1 MENIPIMLQ
10 HSGEWDDNNNFIN
23 FHVDAI
29 LIKTYWKFE
38 QLLREI
44 AKQLQKDSKTI
55 VIQYVIAQ
63 GYPPITICS
72 DMSVSV
78 YMELK
83 KSSAGMT
90 TLPLCMSFAKNTI
103 AASTSS
109 FDVAPISPEIAL
121 FESTDMITTFD
132 VQEGDDAILEL
143 DDANII
149 TDQFQQNVEKGQIYE
164 DKNLLALVMKQYAVR
179 EKCQYRVHKSCPRS
193 CLTDKRF
200 CSQKQAVSAFVAAVV
215 QDKLV
220 DPKTIY
226 TPTDIQR
233 DIQKAYGMDLSY
245 MQAWRSKEKAMQLL
259 RRSPSESYKKMPTYL
274 YMLEYA
280 NPGSVTRLHTEGD
293 GSFLYAFI
301 AIYASIRG
309 WVYCRPTV
317 VVDGSFLKSTYRE
330 TTLTAST
337 QDAEGQILPLA
348 YAIIDSENDAS
359 WEWFFVQLRETYGQ
373 REGMCI
379 VSDRHDAIWK
389 ATSTVY
395 PEVPHCACMF
405 CLWNNIKT
413 NFRKNQKQI
422 KEVYFALARAYTVEE
437 FNRHMTELE
446 AIDSRV
452 KTYLMD
458 IGYDKWSR
466 AHSKANRTMTMTSNI
481 AESVN
486 AANKHARDLPV
497 VNLLDFMTT
506 LIQKWNYTNRKDAME
521 LFMKIGAKY
530 EKILADNTILS
541 QTMTVLPSTEF
552 LHLVI
557 DGQTRNMV
565 RLYERNCSCGR
576 FQLDDISCPHAMAV
590 IQKFHMDSYKYC
602 SDYYNIDYLLKTYE
616 IPVNPLPD
624 ETTWQIPEHVS
635 SQVVLPPKGKIK
647 PGRPKKKR
655 GIRNWEGNTVTCAL
669 CGRKGHNRRTCR
681 NIPKRD

>member
-1 MENIPIMLQ
+1 
-10 HSGEWDDNNNFIN
+10 
-23 FHVDAI
+23 
-29 LIKTYWKFE
+29 
-38 QLLREI
+38 
-44 AKQLQKDSKTI
+44 
-55 VIQYVIAQ
+55 
-63 GYPPITICS
+63 
-72 DMSVSV
+72 MSVSV
-78 YMELK
+78 YMKLK
-83 KSSAGMT
+83 KSSAGTT
-90 TLPLCMSFAKNTI
+90 TLPLCVSFAKNTI

-109 FDVAPISPEIAL
+109 FDVAPISSEIAQ
-121 FESTDMITTFD
+121 FERTDMITTFD

-149 TDQFQQNVEKGQIYE
+149 TDQFHQNVEKGQIYK
-164 DKNLLALVMKQYAVR
+164 DKNLLALVRKQYILECVDERCTWILKASSLRASNLFKVTDFNS
-179 EKCQYRVHKSCPRS
+179 VHS

-215 QDKLV
+215 QDKIV

-233 DIQKAYGMDLSY
+233 DIQKAYGIDLSY
-245 MQAWRSKEKAMQLL
+245 MHAWRSKEKAMQLL

-309 WVYCRPTV
+309 WVYCRLTV
-317 VVDGSFLKSTYRE
+317 VADGSFLKTTYRG
-330 TTLTAST
+330 TILTAST
-337 QDAEGQILPLA
+337 QDTEGQILPLA
-348 YAIIDSENDAS
+348 YAIVDSENHAS
-359 WEWFFVQLRETYGQ
+359 WEWFFVHFRETYGQ

-389 ATSTVY
+389 ATLIVY
-395 PEVPHCACMF
+395 PEVPHCA
-405 CLWNNIKT
+405 L
-413 NFRKNQKQI
+413 
-422 KEVYFALARAYTVEE
+422 
-437 FNRHMTELE
+437 
-446 AIDSRV
+446 
-452 KTYLMD
+452 
-458 IGYDKWSR
+458 
-466 AHSKANRTMTMTSNI
+466 
-481 AESVN
+481 N

-506 LIQKWNYTNRKDAME
+506 LIQKWNYINRKDAVE
-521 LFMKIGAKY
+521 SFMKIGAKY

-541 QTMTVLPSTEF
+541 QTMMVLPSTEF

-557 DGQTRNMV
+557 DGQTRNVV
-565 RLYERNCSCGR
+565 RLHERNCTCGR
-576 FQLDDISCPHAMAV
+576 FQLDDIPCPHAMAV

-602 SDYYNIDYLLKTYE
+602 SDYYSIDYLLKIYE
-616 IPVNPLPD
+616 ITVNPLPD

-647 PGRPKKKR
+647 PERPKKKR
-655 GIRNWEGNTVTCAL
+655 GIGSWEGNTVTCAL

>member
-1 MENIPIMLQ
+1 MENIPILLQ

-23 FHVDAI
+23 FHVDVI

-44 AKQLQKDSKTI
+44 AKQLQKDSNTI
-55 VIQYVIAQ
+55 VIQYAIAQ

-90 TLPLCMSFAKNTI
+90 TLPLCVSFAKNTI

-109 FDVAPISPEIAL
+109 FDVAPISSEIAQ
-121 FESTDMITTFD
+121 FESTDMISTFD
-132 VQEGDDAILEL
+132 VQEGDDAILQL

-149 TDQFQQNVEKGQIYE
+149 TDQFHQNVEKGQIYK
-164 DKNLLALVMKQYAVR
+164 DKNLLALVMKQYILECVDERCTWRLKASSLRASNLFKVTDFNS
-179 EKCQYRVHKSCPRS
+179 VHSY
-193 CLTDKRF
+193 LTDKRF

-220 DPKTIY
+220 DPKSIY
-226 TPTDIQR
+226 TPTDIQI

-259 RRSPSESYKKMPTYL
+259 RGKPSESYKKMPTYL
-274 YMLEYA
+274 YMLKYA

-317 VVDGSFLKSTYRE
+317 VVDGSFLKSTYRG
-330 TTLTAST
+330 TILTAST

-348 YAIIDSENDAS
+348 YAIVDSENDAS
-359 WEWFFVQLRETYGQ
+359 WEWFFVQFRETYGQ
-373 REGMCI
+373 RERMCI
-379 VSDRHDAIWK
+379 VSDMHDGIWR
-389 ATSTVY
+389 ATSIVY

-405 CLWNNIKT
+405 HLWNNIKT
-413 NFRKNQKQI
+413 NFRKSQKQI
-422 KEVYFALARAYTVEE
+422 KEVYFALARAYTIEE
-437 FNRHMTELE
+437 FNRHMAVLE

-481 AESVN
+481 AES
-486 AANKHARDLPV
+486 
-497 VNLLDFMTT
+497 
-506 LIQKWNYTNRKDAME
+506 NYTNRKDAVE
-521 LFMKIGAKY
+521 SFMKIGAKY
-530 EKILADNTILS
+530 EKILSDNTILS

-557 DGQTRNMV
+557 DGQTRNVV
-565 RLYERNCSCGR
+565 RLHKKDCTCGR
-576 FQLDDISCPHAMAV
+576 FQLDDIPCPHAMAV
-590 IQKFHMDSYKYC
+590 IQKFHMDLYKYC
-602 SDYYNIDYLLKTYE
+602 SDYYSIEYLLKTYE

-647 PGRPKKKR
+647 PGRPKKKK
-655 GIRNWEGNTVTCAL
+655 GIGGWEGNTVTCAL
-669 CGRKGHNRRTCR
+669 CGRKGHYWRTCR

>member
-1 MENIPIMLQ
+1 MARDVEMGTPYQLVVEIARRIEGYRLRGREKMQ
-10 HSGEWDDNNNFIN
+10 QDKRARFSGE
-23 FHVDAI
+23 
-29 LIKTYWKFE
+29 
-38 QLLREI
+38 EI

-55 VIQYVIAQ
+55 VIQYAIAQ

-90 TLPLCMSFAKNTI
+90 TLPLCVSFAKNTI
-103 AASTSS
+103 VASTSS
-109 FDVAPISPEIAL
+109 FDVAPISSEIAE

-149 TDQFQQNVEKGQIYE
+149 TDQFHQNVENGQIYE
-164 DKNLLALVMKQYAVR
+164 DKNLLALVMKQYILECVDERCTWRLKASSLRASNLFKLTDFNSV
-179 EKCQYRVHKSCPRS
+179 YS

-200 CSQKQAVSAFVAAVV
+200 CSQKQVVSAFVAAVV

-220 DPKTIY
+220 DPETIY

-274 YMLEYA
+274 YKLEYA

-293 GSFLYAFI
+293 ESFLYAFI
-301 AIYASIRG
+301 AMYASIRG

-317 VVDGSFLKSTYRE
+317 VVDGSFLKSTYRG
-330 TTLTAST
+330 TILTAST

-348 YAIIDSENDAS
+348 YATVDSENDAS
-359 WEWFFVQLRETYGQ
+359 WEWFFVQFRETYGQ

-379 VSDRHDAIWK
+379 VSDMHDAIWK
-389 ATSTVY
+389 ATSIVY
-395 PEVPHCACMF
+395 PEVPHCAS
-405 CLWNNIKT
+405 
-413 NFRKNQKQI
+413 
-422 KEVYFALARAYTVEE
+422 RAYTVEE
-437 FNRHMTELE
+437 FNRHMAELE

-481 AESVN
+481 TESVN

-506 LIQKWNYTNRKDAME
+506 LIQKWNYTNQKDAVE
-521 LFMKIGAKY
+521 SFMKIGAKY
-530 EKILADNTILS
+530 EKILSDNTILS
-541 QTMTVLPSTEF
+541 QTMTVLSSTEF

-557 DGQTRNMV
+557 DGQTRNVV
-565 RLYERNCSCGR
+565 RLHEKNCTCGR
-576 FQLDDISCPHAMAV
+576 FQLDDIPCPHAMAV

-602 SDYYNIDYLLKTYE
+602 SDYYSIEYLLKTYE

-655 GIRNWEGNTVTCAL
+655 GIGGWEGNTVTCAL

-681 NIPKRD
+681 NISKRD

>member
-1 MENIPIMLQ
+1 MYML
-10 HSGEWDDNNNFIN
+10 EC
-23 FHVDAI
+23 VDERCIWRLKASS
-29 LIKTYWKFE
+29 
-38 QLLREI
+38 LR
-44 AKQLQKDSKTI
+44 ASNLFKVTDFN
-55 VIQYVIAQ
+55 
-63 GYPPITICS
+63 
-72 DMSVSV
+72 SV
-78 YMELK
+78 
-83 KSSAGMT
+83 
-90 TLPLCMSFAKNTI
+90 
-103 AASTSS
+103 
-109 FDVAPISPEIAL
+109 
-121 FESTDMITTFD
+121 
-132 VQEGDDAILEL
+132 
-143 DDANII
+143 
-149 TDQFQQNVEKGQIYE
+149 
-164 DKNLLALVMKQYAVR
+164 
-179 EKCQYRVHKSCPRS
+179 HS

-200 CSQKQAVSAFVAAVV
+200 CSQKQAISAFVAAVV

-220 DPKTIY
+220 DPKIIY

-233 DIQKAYGMDLSY
+233 DIQKVYGMDLSY

-309 WVYCRPTV
+309 WVYCRPTF
-317 VVDGSFLKSTYRE
+317 VVDGSFLKSTYRG
-330 TTLTAST
+330 TKLTAST
-337 QDAEGQILPLA
+337 QDTEGQILPLA
-348 YAIIDSENDAS
+348 YAIVDSENDAS
-359 WEWFFVQLRETYGQ
+359 WEWFFVQFRETYGQ

-389 ATSTVY
+389 ATSIVY

-405 CLWNNIKT
+405 HLWNNIKT
-413 NFRKNQKQI
+413 NFRKIQKQI

-437 FNRHMTELE
+437 FNRHMAELE

-452 KTYLMD
+452 KTYLID

-497 VNLLDFMTT
+497 VNLLDFITT
-506 LIQKWNYTNRKDAME
+506 LIQKWNYTNRKDAVE
-521 LFMKIGAKY
+521 SFMKIGAKY

-557 DGQTRNMV
+557 DGQTRNVV
-565 RLYERNCSCGR
+565 RLHERNYTCGR
-576 FQLDDISCPHAMAV
+576 FQLDDIPCPHAMAV

-602 SDYYNIDYLLKTYE
+602 SDYYYIDYLLKTYE
-616 IPVNPLPD
+616 IPVNPLPN
-624 ETTWQIPEHVS
+624 ETTWQIPEDVS
-635 SQVVLPPKGKIK
+635 SQLMSVLKYNKLEAIYMQLLYIIRWTLKLRPSSHSKADHLTSVTTTLYVVGSVRFICP
-647 PGRPKKKR
+647 
-655 GIRNWEGNTVTCAL
+655 
-669 CGRKGHNRRTCR
+669 
-681 NIPKRD
+681 

>member
-1 MENIPIMLQ
+1 MENIPILLQ

-23 FHVDAI
+23 FHVNAI

-55 VIQYVIAQ
+55 VIQYAIAQ

-90 TLPLCMSFAKNTI
+90 TLPLCVSFAKNTI

-109 FDVAPISPEIAL
+109 FDVAPISSEIAE

-149 TDQFQQNVEKGQIYE
+149 TDQFHQNVEKGQIYE
-164 DKNLLALVMKQYAVR
+164 DKNLLALVMKHYAVR
-179 EKCQYRVHKSCPRS
+179 QKCQYRVHKSCQRRYILECVDERCS
-193 CLTDKRF
+193 WRLKVSSLRASNLFKVTDFNSVHGCLTDKRF
-200 CSQKQAVSAFVAAVV
+200 CSQKQAVSTFVAVVV

-220 DPKTIY
+220 DPKIIY

-259 RRSPSESYKKMPTYL
+259 RRSPSESYKKMSTYL

-293 GSFLYAFI
+293 GSFLYGFI

-309 WVYCRPTV
+309 CVYCRPTV
-317 VVDGSFLKSTYRE
+317 DKFYPSHMQLLIRKMMHRGNGSSCSSEKPMDKERECALYQTGMMLYGKQLQLSIQKS
-330 TTLTAST
+330 
-337 QDAEGQILPLA
+337 
-348 YAIIDSENDAS
+348 
-359 WEWFFVQLRETYGQ
+359 LRK
-373 REGMCI
+373 
-379 VSDRHDAIWK
+379 S
-389 ATSTVY
+389 
-395 PEVPHCACMF
+395 
-405 CLWNNIKT
+405 
-413 NFRKNQKQI
+413 QKQI
-422 KEVYFALARAYTVEE
+422 KEVYFALVRAYTIEE
-437 FNRHMTELE
+437 FNRHMAELE
-446 AIDSRV
+446 AIDSRM

-481 AESVN
+481 PESVN
-486 AANKHARDLPV
+486 AANKHARDLLV

-506 LIQKWNYTNRKDAME
+506 LIQKWNYTNRKDAVE
-521 LFMKIGAKY
+521 SFMKIGAKY
-530 EKILADNTILS
+530 EKILLDNTILS
-541 QTMTVLPSTEF
+541 QMMTVLPSTEF

-557 DGQTRNMV
+557 DGQTRNVV
-565 RLYERNCSCGR
+565 RLHERNCTCGR
-576 FQLDDISCPHAMAV
+576 FQLDDIPCPHAMAI

-602 SDYYNIDYLLKTYE
+602 SDYYCIDYLLKTYE

-624 ETTWQIPEHVS
+624 ETTWQIPEHIS
-635 SQVVLPPKGKIK
+635 SQVVLPPKGQIK

-655 GIRNWEGNTVTCAL
+655 GIGGWEGNTVTCAL
-669 CGRKGHNRRTCR
+669 CGRKGHNRRT
-681 NIPKRD
+681 

>member
-1 MENIPIMLQ
+1 MAFEWNGVMSDIVTGIGTLGGNRAISKGSEVQNSEHWEGEKTGVPIK
-10 HSGEWDDNNNFIN
+10 HSGEWDDNDNFIN
-23 FHVDAI
+23 FHVDTI
-29 LIKTYWKFE
+29 LIKTYRKFE

-55 VIQYVIAQ
+55 VIQYAIAQ
-63 GYPPITICS
+63 GYPPITICT

-83 KSSAGMT
+83 ISSAGMT
-90 TLPLCMSFAKNTI
+90 TLPLCVSFAKNTI
-103 AASTSS
+103 VASNSS
-109 FDVAPISPEIAL
+109 FDVAPISLEIAE
-121 FESTDMITTFD
+121 FESTDMITT
-132 VQEGDDAILEL
+132 
-143 DDANII
+143 
-149 TDQFQQNVEKGQIYE
+149 
-164 DKNLLALVMKQYAVR
+164 
-179 EKCQYRVHKSCPRS
+179 

-200 CSQKQAVSAFVAAVV
+200 CSQKQAVSAFVAPVV

-280 NPGSVTRLHTEGD
+280 NPGSVTRHTEGD

-317 VVDGSFLKSTYRE
+317 VVDGSFLKSTYRG
-330 TTLTAST
+330 TILTAST

-348 YAIIDSENDAS
+348 YAIVDSENDAS
-359 WEWFFVQLRETYGQ
+359 WEWFFVQFRETYGQ

-379 VSDRHDAIWK
+379 VSDMHDAIWK
-389 ATSTVY
+389 ATLIVY

-405 CLWNNIKT
+405 HLWNNIKT
-413 NFRKNQKQI
+413 NFRKSQKQI

-437 FNRHMTELE
+437 FNRHMAELE

-458 IGYDKWSR
+458 IGYDKWSQ

-481 AESVN
+481 AESIN
-486 AANKHARDLPV
+486 ATNKHARDLPV

-506 LIQKWNYTNRKDAME
+506 LIQKWNYTNRKDAVE
-521 LFMKIGAKY
+521 SFMKIGAKY

-541 QTMTVLPSTEF
+541 QMMT
-552 LHLVI
+552 
-557 DGQTRNMV
+557 
-565 RLYERNCSCGR
+565 
-576 FQLDDISCPHAMAV
+576 LDDIPCPHAMAV
-590 IQKFHMDSYKYC
+590 IQKFHMDSYKYY
-602 SDYYNIDYLLKTYE
+602 SDYYSIDYLLKTYE

-624 ETTWQIPEHVS
+624 ETTWQITEHVS
-635 SQVVLPPKGKIK
+635 S
-647 PGRPKKKR
+647 
-655 GIRNWEGNTVTCAL
+655 
-669 CGRKGHNRRTCR
+669 
-681 NIPKRD
+681 

>member
-1 MENIPIMLQ
+1 MENIPILLQ

-55 VIQYVIAQ
+55 VIQYAIAQ

-90 TLPLCMSFAKNTI
+90 TLPLMYTLECVDERCTGRLK
-103 AASTSS
+103 ASSLRAS
-109 FDVAPISPEIAL
+109 NL
-121 FESTDMITTFD
+121 FKVTDF
-132 VQEGDDAILEL
+132 
-143 DDANII
+143 N
-149 TDQFQQNVEKGQIYE
+149 Y
-164 DKNLLALVMKQYAVR
+164 
-179 EKCQYRVHKSCPRS
+179 VHS

-200 CSQKQAVSAFVAAVV
+200 CSQKQVVSAFVAAVV

-220 DPKTIY
+220 DPKIIY

-259 RRSPSESYKKMPTYL
+259 RGKPSESYKKMPTYL

-280 NPGSVTRLHTEGD
+280 NPGSDKFYTSHMQLLIRKMMHR
-293 GSFLYAFI
+293 GSGSSGSSEKPMKKERECALYQ
-301 AIYASIRG
+301 
-309 WVYCRPTV
+309 T
-317 VVDGSFLKSTYRE
+317 
-330 TTLTAST
+330 
-337 QDAEGQILPLA
+337 
-348 YAIIDSENDAS
+348 
-359 WEWFFVQLRETYGQ
+359 
-373 REGMCI
+373 
-379 VSDRHDAIWK
+379 
-389 ATSTVY
+389 
-395 PEVPHCACMF
+395 CMM
-405 CLWNNIKT
+405 T
-413 NFRKNQKQI
+413 NFRKSQKQI
-422 KEVYFALARAYTVEE
+422 KEVYFMLARAYTVEE
-437 FNRHMTELE
+437 FNRHMAELE

-466 AHSKANRTMTMTSNI
+466 AHSKANRIMTMTSNI

-486 AANKHARDLPV
+486 ATNKHARDLPV

-506 LIQKWNYTNRKDAME
+506 LIQKWNYTNRKDVVE
-521 LFMKIGAKY
+521 SFMKIGVMY
-530 EKILADNTILS
+530 EKILSDNTILS

-557 DGQTRNMV
+557 DGQTRNTV
-565 RLYERNCSCGR
+565 RLHEKNCTCGR
-576 FQLDDISCPHAMAV
+576 FQLDDIPCPHAMAI

-602 SDYYNIDYLLKTYE
+602 SDYYNIDYLLKTMRY
-616 IPVNPLPD
+616 
-624 ETTWQIPEHVS
+624 Q
-635 SQVVLPPKGKIK
+635 
-647 PGRPKKKR
+647 
-655 GIRNWEGNTVTCAL
+655 
-669 CGRKGHNRRTCR
+669 
-681 NIPKRD
+681 